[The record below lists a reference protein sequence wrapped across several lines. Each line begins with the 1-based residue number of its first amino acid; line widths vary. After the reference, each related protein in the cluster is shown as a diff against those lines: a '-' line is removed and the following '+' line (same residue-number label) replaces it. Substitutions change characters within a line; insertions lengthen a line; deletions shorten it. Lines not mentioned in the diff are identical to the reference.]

1 MTHQAPDRLFLDF
14 QSAVAGRYSLE
25 RELGRGGMGV
35 VYLAREVRLDRPV
48 AIKLLPPSK
57 ASDPH
62 LRERFQREARTA
74 AKLSH
79 PNIIPIHA
87 VEEIGEFVFFAMAY
101 VEGETLTERVRRRGP
116 LAPSDA
122 SRVLRDVAWAL
133 AYAHG
138 QGVIHR
144 DVKPDN
150 ILLESGGRVLV
161 ADFGIASVVAGAG
174 ALATGEVVG
183 TPEFM
188 SPERALGEAVDAR
201 SDLYSL
207 GIVAYFACSGTLPF
221 EGEKATDV
229 LAKQVTQPAPALG
242 TLAPL
247 VPRRLAQAIDRCLA
261 KDPAERPAGPGA
273 LADQLSHALEQRRDL
288 PVALRAFVK
297 HDARLDGGGVLLYPF
312 AMLFATPIAAYITGS
327 PAVRFFT
334 LVSGYTLVPL
344 GVLVNRARRLL
355 NAGFAHGDIGVAFKA
370 EIERSREERA
380 YGLGHGG
387 GPSLFEKVL
396 RWISATGLG
405 TAALALSG
413 LVLWAPPWAQT
424 DLLITF
430 GWSLF
435 GGLSS
440 GVGALIMLQRR
451 RDVDAEFWG
460 RLWTGRLGR
469 WMFSVARLF
478 TGNKKAPASL
488 THRPTEL
495 ALGMA
500 AEQLYDSLP
509 KVTRQDVRDLP
520 DVVHRLEQDAQKMR
534 GRLEELQEALADV
547 LHTAVSLEPARATRH
562 DLTVADLRAERD
574 LVQQRLKDAVAAL
587 ETIRQN
593 RQPREIGHD
602 VVRTLGWPAL
612 EPRLHESG
620 AENVAPPAVIPREPF
635 VVIVAECFHADRD
648 GFLQRSGGAHGEEVM
663 HLADRAGHVG

>member
-1 MTHQAPDRLFLDF
+1 MTHPPADRLFLDF

-57 ASDPH
+57 ASDPK
-62 LRERFQREARTA
+62 LRERFLREARTA

-79 PNIIPIHA
+79 PNVIPIHA

-101 VEGETLTERVRRRGP
+101 IEGETLTERVRRRGP

-133 AYAHG
+133 AYAHQ

-150 ILLESGGRVLV
+150 ILLESTGRVLV
-161 ADFGIASVVAGAG
+161 ADFGIASVVQGAG
-174 ALATGEVVG
+174 ALAGGEVIG

-188 SPERALGEAVDAR
+188 SPEQALGEPVDAR

-207 GIVAYFACSGTLPF
+207 GIVGYFAFSGTLPF
-221 EGEKATDV
+221 EADRATDV
-229 LAKQVTQPAPALG
+229 LAKQVTEPAPPLTAA
-242 TLAPL
+242 APL

-261 KDPAERPAGPGA
+261 KDRDERPDGPAA
-273 LADQLSHALEQRRDL
+273 LAEQLSHALEQRREL

-297 HDARLDGGGVLLYPF
+297 HDARLDGSGVLLYPF
-312 AMLFATPIAAYITGS
+312 AMLIATPLVGFWTGS
-327 PAVRFFT
+327 VAAGFAT
-334 LVSGYTLVPL
+334 LVSGYTLVPVA
-344 GVLVNRARRLL
+344 VLLNRARRLL
-355 NAGFAHGDIGVAFKA
+355 NAGFGHGDIGVAFKA
-370 EIERSREERA
+370 EIDRSREERA

-387 GPSLFEKVL
+387 GPSFFERVL
-396 RWISATGLG
+396 RWISGIGWG
-405 TAALALSG
+405 TAAIILPSLIVGEPQWALY
-413 LVLWAPPWAQT
+413 
-424 DLLITF
+424 DLGWLF
-430 GWSLF
+430 GWSMA
-435 GGLSS
+435 GGMAA

-469 WMFSVARLF
+469 WLFKFARMFTSA
-478 TGNKKAPASL
+478 KALPASL

-509 KVTRQDVRDLP
+509 KETRVPLRDLP
-520 DVVHRLEQDAQKMR
+520 DVVHRLEQDAQRMR
-534 GRLEELQEALADV
+534 ARLNELQEALSDV
-547 LHTAVSLEPARATRH
+547 GQRGSLEPAIAARH
-562 DLTVADLRAERD
+562 DRIVADLGNERD

-587 ETIRQN
+587 ETIRLNLLRLHAGTGTVQSLTTDLGLA
-593 RQPREIGHD
+593 RDVAAEIGAHID
-602 VVRTLGWPAL
+602 G
-612 EPRLHESG
+612 H
-620 AENVAPPAVIPREPF
+620 REM
-635 VVIVAECFHADRD
+635 ERE
-648 GFLQRSGGAHGEEVM
+648 LLR
-663 HLADRAGHVG
+663 

>member
-1 MTHQAPDRLFLDF
+1 MTHPAPDRLFLDF

-57 ASDPH
+57 ATDPK
-62 LRERFQREARTA
+62 LRERFLREARTA

-87 VEEIGEFVFFAMAY
+87 VEEIGGFVFFAMSY
-101 VEGETLTERVRRRGP
+101 IEGETLTERVRRRGP
-116 LAPSDA
+116 LAPSEG

-150 ILLESGGRVLV
+150 ILMENNGRVLV

-188 SPERALGEAVDAR
+188 SPEQALGEAVDAR

-207 GIVAYFACSGTLPF
+207 GIVGYFACSGTLPF
-221 EGEKATDV
+221 EAEKATEV
-229 LAKQVTQPAPALG
+229 LAKQVTEPAPPLG
-242 TLAPL
+242 SVAPL

-273 LADQLSHALEQRRDL
+273 LADQLSHALEQRREL

-297 HDARLDGGGVLLYPF
+297 HDARLDGSGVLLWPF
-312 AMLFATPIAAYITGS
+312 VMLIATPIAGMLTQS
-327 PAVRFFT
+327 VAVGFMT

-344 GVLVNRARRLL
+344 GVLINRARKLL
-355 NAGFAHGDIGVAFKA
+355 NAGFGNSDIAVAFKA
-370 EIERSREERA
+370 EIDRTREERA

-387 GPSLFEKVL
+387 GPSLIERIL
-396 RWISATGLG
+396 RWIGGLG
-405 TAALALSG
+405 IGAALVCLALPESG
-413 LVLWAPPWAQT
+413 PIMW
-424 DLLITF
+424 TF
-430 GWSLF
+430 GTLLTVGF
-435 GGLSS
+435 GA
-440 GVGALIMLQRR
+440 GVGALSMLQRR

-469 WMFSVARLF
+469 WLFGVARMFAGAKTL
-478 TGNKKAPASL
+478 PASL

-500 AEQLYDSLP
+500 AEQLYETLP
-509 KVTRQDVRDLP
+509 KETRAQLRDLP

-534 GRLEELQEALADV
+534 ARLEELQEALSGPTRGSADACLV
-547 LHTAVSLEPARATRH
+547 ARH
-562 DLTVADLRAERD
+562 DRIVADLSAERD

-587 ETIRQN
+587 ETIRLN
-593 RQPREIGHD
+593 LLRLHAGTGTVKSLTTDLGLAREIAGEIDRHVQGLREVED
-602 VVRTLGWPAL
+602 AL
-612 EPRLHESG
+612 
-620 AENVAPPAVIPREPF
+620 
-635 VVIVAECFHADRD
+635 
-648 GFLQRSGGAHGEEVM
+648 
-663 HLADRAGHVG
+663 